1 MLIHTC
7 YILLSEQATV
17 AHQRRFLGPHR
28 FQVSVEAKQRL
39 QLIPL
44 ATRLGRAFDLLDIPS
59 SKEQATTIQ
68 EEPSSSSTPGRITNK
83 VFEGFT
89 IPHYS
94 TSSNQPKLCLSIDAK
109 NENQTMFNTTSAIS
123 QTLGDP
129 VSGSTTSVAP
139 TTMMDVDGP
148 SIITTNNNAS
158 TDSWALDFLSAVQ
171 GDPGFGQS
179 AAVAAAAAMTEPCDA
194 TWNNDF
200 ELNTPTSDYTHSEL
214 IAQLASVSQTS
225 MTDNLPEIDISGL
238 INAPTVEDVWLL
250 DSPASPNDLLAVPPR
265 MVEGISESTPYQT
278 AYHTSEPIA
287 NTIVDMPPNNFIDEN
302 SIATTSNR
310 QLSTA
315 VGSQEHQQPMSMANE
330 TENDQEEP
338 KNDLLN
344 WLINDTISHQSQ
356 MPGEEVIK
364 EEMVDILNKPLQLPE
379 YPSTIDY
386 SQLFDDYKLTAS
398 SSSNN
403 TNVDNTS
410 SKLMYVS
417 TTTSNSNN
425 RLRHLSTSSSL
436 SSTSTVTSHQ
446 QPPPSAAQPTPV
458 KTRGRGRPPKP
469 LGRAITPAVRRG
481 RVVSDTENSTD
492 GNLTEA
498 EISDQRYRRMRDLNN
513 EASKRCRENRKRK
526 QEVLE
531 EECEQLKERNTHLK
545 AKLRKL
551 ESAVAKLKSCVLTNV
566 GGGGGTSVGSV
577 AGSSGEQAAMEQMWS
592 L

>member
-1 MLIHTC
+1 
-7 YILLSEQATV
+7 
-17 AHQRRFLGPHR
+17 
-28 FQVSVEAKQRL
+28 
-39 QLIPL
+39 
-44 ATRLGRAFDLLDIPS
+44 
-59 SKEQATTIQ
+59 
-68 EEPSSSSTPGRITNK
+68 
-83 VFEGFT
+83 
-89 IPHYS
+89 
-94 TSSNQPKLCLSIDAK
+94 
-109 NENQTMFNTTSAIS
+109 MFNTTSAIS

-129 VSGSTTSVAP
+129 ASGSTTIVAP
-139 TTMMDVDGP
+139 TTTMMDVDGP
-148 SIITTNNNAS
+148 SILSTNNNAS
-158 TDSWALDFLSAVQ
+158 TDGWALDFLSAVQ
-171 GDPGFGQS
+171 GDPGIGQS
-179 AAVAAAAAMTEPCDA
+179 AGVAAAATTETYDDI
-194 TWNNDF
+194 WKNDF
-200 ELNTPTSDYTHSEL
+200 ELNTPTSDYTHSQL

-225 MTDNLPEIDISGL
+225 MTTDNNLSEIDISGL
-238 INAPTVEDVWLL
+238 INDAPFPSSATVEDVWLL
-250 DSPASPNDLLAVPPR
+250 DSPASPTNLLAVPPR

-278 AYHTSEPIA
+278 AYHTPEPIA
-287 NTIVDMPPNNFIDEN
+287 NTIVDMPPTNFTDEN
-302 SIATTSNR
+302 SIATTSNQ

-315 VGSQEHQQPMSMANE
+315 VGSQEHQQPMCMTNE
-330 TENDQEEP
+330 TENTQEEP

-356 MPGEEVIK
+356 MPGEEVMK
-364 EEMVDILNKPLQLPE
+364 EEKVDNMETVPLQQPE

-386 SQLFDDYKLTAS
+386 NQLFDDYKLTTAS
-398 SSSNN
+398 SSSNSS
-403 TNVDNTS
+403 NVDNNS
-410 SKLMYVS
+410 SRLRYAS
-417 TTTSNSNN
+417 TTMSNSN

-436 SSTSTVTSHQ
+436 SSTSTITSQ
-446 QPPPSAAQPTPV
+446 QQPPSAAQQTPV

-481 RVVSDTENSTD
+481 RIVSDTENSTD